1 MSDSTIDA
9 RGASPRPARAVADGA
24 PLLAVDDLRITFPG
38 KGGLLRGRQDLVAVD
53 GVSFDVRRGETVG
66 LVGES
71 GSGKSTTARAVLR
84 LVDVASGRITFAG
97 HDVTA
102 FGRGTP
108 LWYRRSVQAVF
119 QDPASSL
126 NPRHVVSKAV
136 TKSLRRH
143 GVSTSAERERA
154 ARDAF
159 ERVGLLPDHLDR
171 LPGELSGGQQQR
183 VAIAR
188 ALALQSDLVIC
199 DEAVSALD
207 LSTQAQIVNL
217 LDDLQ
222 ASMGLSYL
230 FIAHDL
236 GVVRDICDRIV
247 VMYLGRVV
255 EVSTKDRLFA
265 HPKHPYTRALLAA
278 TPASHPDHRE
288 ERRARRAAY
297 HDSRTY
303 RTPPRGGEGCP
314 FRTRCARVMD
324 VCVTTPPVVALADGS
339 QVACHL
345 YDGEHTVEPVTISS
359 RLEIGA
365 EHDLPAERH

>member
-1 MSDSTIDA
+1 MST
-9 RGASPRPARAVADGA
+9 VADDSSAA
-24 PLLAVDDLRITFPG
+24 PLLSVRDLIVTFPG
-38 KGGLLRGRQDLVAVD
+38 KSKPFRPRQSVIAVD
-53 GVSFDVRRGETVG
+53 SVSFDVGRGETVG

-71 GSGKSTTARAVLR
+71 GSGKSTTARALLR
-84 LVDVASGRITFAG
+84 LVDVDDGTIEFDG
-97 HDVTA
+97 KEVTA
-102 FGRGTP
+102 FGRRTP

-126 NPRHVVSKAV
+126 NPRHVVSRAV
-136 TKSLRRH
+136 TKTLQRH
-143 GVSTSAERERA
+143 GMSSKA
-154 ARDAF
+154 ARTAAAREAF
-159 ERVGLLPDHLDR
+159 ERVGLSPEHMHR
-171 LPGELSGGQQQR
+171 LPAEMSGGQQQR

-188 ALALQSDLVIC
+188 ALALDSDLVIC

-207 LSTQAQIVNL
+207 LSTQAQIINL
-217 LDDLQ
+217 LEDLQ
-222 ASMGLSYL
+222 QSLGLSYL

-236 GVVRDICDRIV
+236 GVVRDLCDRIV

-297 HDSRTY
+297 QDSRTY
-303 RTPPRGGEGCP
+303 RTPPRGEPGCP

-324 VCVTTPPVVALADGS
+324 VCETTPPVFELHDGS
-339 QVACHL
+339 KVACHL
-345 YDGEHTVEPVTISS
+345 YDGEHQVEPVTISS
-359 RLEIGA
+359 RLEIGK
-365 EHDLPAERH
+365 EHPVPHAVGERHQS